1 MGQDPQKIYILLS
14 AVASY
19 QQMLSCVFLVAS
31 SVLCFFSCFSLIF
44 FSFVLCT
51 PVFVCEVWI
60 KRKQKKKSRGFRGI
74 MKEAGV
80 ERVVTCV
87 HFLSS
92 SERVIKM
99 HMFYKNKQKT
109 SKQANTQCKQT
120 NSIGSSINNNVINN
134 TKPHAYTH

>member
-1 MGQDPQKIYILLS
+1 MRHINN
-14 AVASY
+14 V
-19 QQMLSCVFLVAS
+19 
-31 SVLCFFSCFSLIF
+31 VLCVSSRFKCFVFFFVFFFNI

-51 PVFVCEVWI
+51 PVLCVKCGLKEN
-60 KRKQKKKSRGFRGI
+60 KKKKSRGFRRI
-74 MKEAGV
+74 MEEAKV

-134 TKPHAYTH
+134 TKPHAYTHLTYRVETTRT